1 MQVPVMEHCY
11 KVVLH
16 LYGTATHEKSQNKV
30 SSNSLRKFYR
40 YFTTKLQRWSK
51 HFAAPTKFQYTATN
65 ERIWADDKLQ
75 R

>member
-40 YFTTKLQRWSK
+40 YFTTKLQR
-51 HFAAPTKFQYTATN
+51 
-65 ERIWADDKLQ
+65 
-75 R
+75 